1 MISGGLRLVTRGLN
15 SRQGEVS
22 RELAVLEQLPAE
34 CIVEVMPV
42 LQPDEEDRFEA
53 VVVTL
58 CNPPPPPPPIV
69 VIAVDESSDEV
80 ISDRPSAEALFTMCL
95 ELLRLFNELEGDEA
109 TICDGVDDDV
119 S

>member
-1 MISGGLRLVTRGLN
+1 MTRGL
-15 SRQGEVS
+15 SSLHGEVS

-42 LQPDEEDRFEA
+42 LQPDDDDRFEA

-58 CNPPPPPPPIV
+58 CSPTHPAPPIV

-80 ISDRPSAEALFTMCL
+80 ISERPSADALLTM
-95 ELLRLFNELEGDEA
+95 
-109 TICDGVDDDV
+109 
-119 S
+119 

>member
-1 MISGGLRLVTRGLN
+1 MISGGLRLVTRGL
-15 SRQGEVS
+15 SSLHGEVS

-42 LQPDEEDRFEA
+42 LQPDDDERFEA

-58 CNPPPPPPPIV
+58 CSPIHPPPPPIV

-80 ISDRPSAEALFTMCL
+80 ISERPSADALLTM
-95 ELLRLFNELEGDEA
+95 
-109 TICDGVDDDV
+109 
-119 S
+119 